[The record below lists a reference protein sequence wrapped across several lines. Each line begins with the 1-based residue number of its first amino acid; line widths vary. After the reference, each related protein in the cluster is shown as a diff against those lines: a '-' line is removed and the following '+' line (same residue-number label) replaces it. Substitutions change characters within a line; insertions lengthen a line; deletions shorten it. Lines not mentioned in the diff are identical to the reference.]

1 MITREQ
7 DDLIPDDDMPLELIS
22 LLENKSAN
30 WEVRRRT
37 GLLRQVT
44 RTDRWGIFC

>member
-22 LLENKSAN
+22 LLENKSN